1 MAADSLY
8 IYVLYIYVYMC
19 VYMYMYTHTHLHN
32 IHTYIHTYILNGS
45 VTTPVEASP
54 KEARHTSIVV
64 AVLAQAIVHTKVG
77 CSQNFRVAVTRRFL
91 SCRTLMH
98 AAV

>member
-1 MAADSLY
+1 MGMPENSVSPVFLY
-8 IYVLYIYVYMC
+8 IYIYTYMYIY
-19 VYMYMYTHTHLHN
+19 MYV
-32 IHTYIHTYILNGS
+32 NGS